1 MPDDEQ
7 LAKVFLKPTRDKS
20 LMRRHPWLFSGA
32 IERVAGDPL
41 RGATV
46 RVVSHTD
53 QFLAYAAWS
62 PSSQIR
68 LRVWSF
74 DESTSIDADFIA
86 ARLARAIDAR
96 DALGVHDAGACRLVF
111 SESDGLP
118 GLIVDRYGDFLV
130 CQFLS
135 AGVEHWRDDIVA
147 QLERLLSPRGIYE
160 RSDVGVR
167 RKEGLAAS
175 SGTLAGVPPP
185 PQLEIEIDGLVQFV
199 ALAEGQKTG
208 GYLDQRV
215 NRQRVAHYADGRRVL
230 DAYAYTG
237 GFGLQCLRAGASGA
251 TFVDSSSTALDTLRA
266 TAERNGLGARCDC
279 IQADVPEYLRAFLKA
294 GERFDLIV
302 LDPPKFV
309 QTAQQVTKG
318 CRAYKDINRLGFALL
333 NPGGMLASFS
343 CSGHVDAGLLQ
354 KVIAQAAVEASRDA
368 TIVERLGQP
377 ADHPVALSFPESEY
391 LKGFI
396 VRVC

>member
-1 MPDDEQ
+1 MQDDGQ
-7 LAKVFLKPTRDKS
+7 LAKIYLQPAREKS
-20 LMRRHPWLFSGA
+20 LVRRHPWIFSGA
-32 IERVAGDPL
+32 IERIAGDPS

-46 RVVSHTD
+46 RVVSHAD
-53 QFLAYAAWS
+53 EFLAYAAWS

-74 DESTSIDADFIA
+74 DESISIDADFIA
-86 ARLARAIDAR
+86 ARLTRAIDAR
-96 DALGVHDAGACRLVF
+96 RTLGMLAAGVCRLVF

-118 GLIVDRYGDFLV
+118 GLIVDRYGEFLV

-135 AGVEHWRDDIVA
+135 VGVERWRDEIVA

-175 SGTLAGVPPP
+175 TGTLAGVSPPP
-185 PQLEIEIDGLVQFV
+185 LLEIEIDGLVQLV

-208 GYLDQRV
+208 SYLDQRA
-215 NRQRVAHYADGRRVL
+215 NRQRVAHYANGRRVL

-237 GFGLQCLRAGASGA
+237 GFGLQCLRAGAGAA
-251 TFVDSSSTALDTLRA
+251 TFVDSSSTALEMLRA
-266 TAERNGLGARCDC
+266 TAERNGFAARCNV
-279 IQADVPEYLRAFLKA
+279 IQADVPEQLRAFLQA

-309 QTAQQVTKG
+309 QTAQQVNKG
-318 CRAYKDINRLGFALL
+318 CRAYKDINRLAFSLL

-343 CSGHVDAGLLQ
+343 CSGHVDASLLQ
-354 KVIAQAAVEASRDA
+354 KVIAQAACEASREA

-391 LKGFI
+391 LNGFI
-396 VRVC
+396 LRV